1 MREVT
6 EKKVKDII
14 QLLRNFFSGVMKSKL
29 YSGHKNEKRDGV
41 AKSKMSKKEERRKR
55 SGTVKKSKQR
65 RSAHLS
71 F

>member
-6 EKKVKDII
+6 EKKVKDTI

-41 AKSKMSKKEERRKR
+41 EKSKMS
-55 SGTVKKSKQR
+55 
-65 RSAHLS
+65 
-71 F
+71 